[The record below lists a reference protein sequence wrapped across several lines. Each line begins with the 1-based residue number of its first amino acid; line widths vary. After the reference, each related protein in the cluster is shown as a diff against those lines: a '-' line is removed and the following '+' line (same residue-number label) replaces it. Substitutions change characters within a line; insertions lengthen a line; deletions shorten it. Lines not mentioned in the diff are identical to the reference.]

1 MTPARSIDITAGTP
15 RRRRGPRHQQRIR
28 NVMAV
33 VASTVLIATTM
44 VAGSRAATAD
54 TAPPNPNDP
63 KTPVTVSA
71 DVLPTV
77 QINGVVWN
85 QTIIG
90 NTVYAAGSFSTA
102 RPSGAAPN
110 TQTVTRNNLLAY
122 NLSTGALI
130 SSFAPNLNAQ
140 AYAITA
146 SPDGSRLYVG
156 GDFTSISGTQVWR
169 VAALNPTTGAVITSF
184 LPRMGASVRAITVS
198 SSTVW
203 MGGLFPNVGSAT
215 RNRLA
220 AVRASDGALLSWAPN
235 ANQRVNAM
243 VLSPNADQVVIGGVF
258 TELNG
263 SNRPGYGLGRVDA
276 VTGATLPLDAN
287 NVVRDAGPQ
296 SAILSLSSDGTNF
309 YGTGYIYGTGGN
321 LEGGFSANWS
331 DGKIRW
337 VQDCHGDSYGAWAS
351 PTAVYMVGHAHY
363 CLNIGGFPETT
374 PRSYHRALAF
384 SRAATGVM
392 TKDTQGY
399 PSFTGVASPSLLNWY
414 PDLDAGSYT
423 GQSQGPWTVTGNDD
437 YVVLAGEFK
446 TVNGTAQQGL
456 VRFAVSSIAPNKQGP
471 RNTVVPTASY
481 VSPGKANVTWKTYWD
496 RDNTN
501 LRYSVIRDGNTGSPV
516 YQVNQISTFWQLPTL
531 SFTDSGLSAGNH
543 SYRVITTDPFG
554 NTVNTSTVTVNVPV
568 GGTGNSPPTAAFNV
582 TNNGLQISVNASGS
596 SDPDGS
602 ISNYAWNF
610 GDSST
615 GSGSQTT
622 HSYAQDGSYQVALT
636 VKDNSGATA
645 TTTKTVQVSA
655 TPPVGG
661 VVVSDDFNRT
671 LASGLGSADVGGVWS
686 LNGAESY
693 FGVGTGA
700 GLWKIPSAGKGPS
713 AYVRGVSLTSSNSVL
728 VLALD
733 KVPAGGP
740 AYVSMAGRS
749 ISGAGDYRAK
759 LRFDT
764 DGRVTLSTTKV
775 VGSIET
781 TLSQV
786 VLPGISYKANDQL
799 KIRIEVAG
807 TSPTLIRAKAWLAT
821 SAEPSAWQLSTSE
834 TTAALQGGG
843 GVGVVVYVSGAAS
856 NTPLTVKVD
865 SLVVS
870 TP

>member
-1 MTPARSIDITAGTP
+1 MTPSQSIDITAGTP
-15 RRRRGPRHQQRIR
+15 RWRRGFSHLRRIR

-33 VASTVLIATTM
+33 AASTALIATMM

-85 QTIIG
+85 QTVIG

-102 RPSGAAPN
+102 RPAGAAPN

-130 SSFAPNLNAQ
+130 SSFAPSLNAQ

-146 SPDGSRLYVG
+146 SPDGSRLYIG
-156 GDFTSISGTQVWR
+156 GDFTSIGGTQVWR

-184 LPRMGASVRAITVS
+184 RPRMGASVRAITVS
-198 SSTVW
+198 SSTVY

-220 AVRASDGALLSWAPN
+220 AVRASDGALLAWAPN

-243 VLSPNADQVVIGGVF
+243 VLSPNAGQVVIGGAF
-258 TELNG
+258 TTLNG

-276 VTGATLPLDAN
+276 VTGATMSLDAN

-351 PTAVYMVGHAHY
+351 PAAVYMVGHAHY

-384 SRAATGVM
+384 SKAATGVM

-414 PDLDAGSYT
+414 PDLNAGSYT
-423 GQSQGPWTVTGNDD
+423 GQSQGPWAVSGNND
-437 YVVLAGEFK
+437 YVVLGGEFT
-446 TVNGTAQQGL
+446 TVNGIAQQGL

-481 VSPGKANVTWKTYWD
+481 VSPGKAKVTWKTYWD

-501 LRYSVIRDGNTGSPV
+501 LSYSVIRDGNTGSPV
-516 YQVNQISTFWQLPTL
+516 YQVKQISTFWQLPTL

-554 NTVNTSTVTVNVPV
+554 NQVNTATVTVNVPV

-610 GDSST
+610 GDAST
-615 GSGSQTT
+615 GSGQQTT
-622 HSYAQDGSYQVALT
+622 HTYAAAGSYQVVLT
-636 VKDNSGATA
+636 VTDNAGATA
-645 TTTKTVQVSA
+645 STTKTVQVST

-661 VVVSDDFNRT
+661 VVISDDFNRT
-671 LASGLGSADVGGVWS
+671 LSSGLGTADLGGVWT
-686 LNGAESY
+686 LNGAPSY
-693 FGVGTGA
+693 FAVAAGA
-700 GLWKIPSAGKGPS
+700 GQWKLPSAGSGPS
-713 AYVRGVSLTSSNSVL
+713 AYLRSVSLTSANSTAVL
-728 VLALD
+728 SLD
-733 KVPAGGP
+733 KAAAGGP
-740 AYVSMAGRS
+740 VYASLAGRS
-749 ISGAGDYRAK
+749 ISGVGEYRAK
-759 LRFDT
+759 LRFDA
-764 DGRVTLSTTKV
+764 GGQVTLSTSRV
-775 VGSIET
+775 VGSTET

-786 VLPGISYKANDQL
+786 VLAGIVYQANAKLQV
-799 KIRIEVAG
+799 RIEVTG
-807 TSPTLIRAKAWLAT
+807 TSPTTVRAKAWAAGA
-821 SAEPSAWQLSTSE
+821 AEPSAWQLQ
-834 TTAALQGGG
+834 TTDNTATLQSGG
-843 GVGVVVYVSGAAS
+843 GVGIVTYVSGAAS
-856 NTPLTVKVD
+856 NAPLVVRID
-865 SLVVS
+865 SLSVS